1 MYTQW
6 WLLHVP
12 LYMYIHTAG
21 LQEVRVSTVD
31 EAMLLLRLGLQHR
44 HVAHTKLNYNSSRSH
59 SIYTIK
65 LIRLVNMDKPSRA
78 LVNRYANE

>member
-1 MYTQW
+1 
-6 WLLHVP
+6 
-12 LYMYIHTAG
+12 
-21 LQEVRVSTVD
+21 VSGVE

-65 LIRLVNMDKPSRA
+65 LIRLANVDKPTRA
-78 LVNRYANE
+78 LVNR

>member
-1 MYTQW
+1 M
-6 WLLHVP
+6 VVV
-12 LYMYIHTAG
+12 AG
-21 LQEVRVSTVD
+21 LQEFQVSNVE

-65 LIRLVNMDKPSRA
+65 LIRLVNVDKPTRA
-78 LVNRYANE
+78 LVNR